1 MSELEPCP
9 LCRRPPSSKFTD
21 IKAAIWCE
29 PCGLHMEYSTAM
41 VSLRIAEEHQRS
53 IITKRWNT
61 RPAPAATD
69 TGLVTEGCLY
79 LDGKKW
85 KYSPTPAFV
94 RHLGY
99 ETREL
104 CDRSQAVELLAA
116 EIRRERDIAAKQ
128 LSEVVDRMSD
138 DYLALKADNAAQAA
152 RIKHED
158 PIIEELEDANRELLQ
173 EIGKVRARRD
183 TLEAKLAAA
192 EKALEPFAAH
202 AKERVV
208 EATEWRDADTVQIIV
223 RIGELREAR
232 AILGGA
238 EA

>member
-1 MSELEPCP
+1 
-9 LCRRPPSSKFTD
+9 
-21 IKAAIWCE
+21 
-29 PCGLHMEYSTAM
+29 ME
-41 VSLRIAEEHQRS
+41 IQP
-53 IITKRWNT
+53 N
-61 RPAPAATD
+61 
-69 TGLVTEGCLY
+69 
-79 LDGKKW
+79 
-85 KYSPTPAFV
+85 PAFV

-232 AILGGA
+232 AILGAQKHEGA
-238 EA
+238 RLEPAPANPDGSRYEEPRFFYRGSERRLIQFGLIRSEYIAGIGADFTKLTITEAGREVLRKQA